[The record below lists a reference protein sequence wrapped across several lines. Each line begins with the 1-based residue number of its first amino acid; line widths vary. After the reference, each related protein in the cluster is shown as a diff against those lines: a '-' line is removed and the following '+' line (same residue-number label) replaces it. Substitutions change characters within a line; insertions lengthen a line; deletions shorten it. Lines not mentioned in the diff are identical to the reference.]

1 MRVRVHILTR
11 MPTPAD
17 DTKPPR
23 WATSVTR
30 DPALRP
36 LLDAHPDY
44 PGPVAILDAA
54 DRAWLRARGVDV
66 PDRAP
71 AVPLHERAREA
82 RRRKAAEGAAPAK
95 GGGKKKRA
103 ARKASK

>member
-1 MRVRVHILTR
+1 MS
-11 MPTPAD
+11 TPP
-17 DTKPPR
+17 TKPAPRPER

-36 LLDAHPDY
+36 LLAAHPDY

-71 AVPLHERAREA
+71 AVPLTERARRA
-82 RRRKAAEGAAPAK
+82 RVARAGSGGA
-95 GGGKKKRA
+95 KKKRA
-103 ARKASK
+103 RKP

>member
-1 MRVRVHILTR
+1 MST
-11 MPTPAD
+11 D
-17 DTKPPR
+17 DTRPAR

-36 LLDAHPDY
+36 LLEAFDDY

-54 DRAWLRARGVDV
+54 DRAWLRSRGVDV
-66 PDRAP
+66 PPREP
-71 AVPLHERAREA
+71 AVPLTVLAREA

-103 ARKASK
+103 SRKASK